1 MMIFFKNAKVYV
13 NRDVFA
19 EAVLVDGDRIVSVGS
34 EEAVTK
40 SLSLCNGNAEMIDC
54 EGRTLVP
61 GFNDSHMH
69 LFGLAL
75 NLRQANLSAA
85 ESVED
90 VIDISQKFMEDYP
103 ERVARGL
110 YAAGWN
116 QDYFDDPVMP
126 LRRDMDRISTDIPV
140 CLERACGHIVVG
152 NSKLIEIMK
161 NAGIRVTHEEEET
174 GIFREDAGKV
184 AKEMVPGPAED
195 EIADA
200 ALQAMKRCAMFG
212 VTSVQSNDAQFVF
225 KDHGLVNRVLDRL
238 YNRNNGASA
247 DAEMGSDFPAPIRYR
262 QQISFES
269 PADFIDAVKSGVFSS
284 DKTGLSDAT
293 PGGGGKECVSWL
305 YNGPLKLFTD
315 GSLGARTAH
324 MRNGYADDPGNYGV
338 ENITFE
344 EMEEY
349 CVKAKEAGVQVV
361 AHGIG
366 DGAVEKIVDVYEKVF
381 GPENPLRCG
390 IIHCQITDA
399 ALLKRIADLNIPT
412 FVQPIFLDYDIM
424 MAEDRCGRELA
435 STSYAFKTLSETGHM
450 AFGTD
455 CPVEDCNPFDGIYCA
470 VTRKRKN
477 GQPEGGWNAH
487 ECVDV
492 YAAVD
497 AYTIESAYMEFA
509 ETYKGR
515 IKEGYLA
522 DMVLLDRDIFTIPK
536 DEIKDIKPVLT
547 MTGGKIVFEKG

>member
-1 MMIFFKNAKVYV
+1 MILFKNAKVYV
-13 NRDVFA
+13 NRDEFA

-40 SLSLCNGNAEMIDC
+40 SLSLCNGDAKVVDC
-54 EGRTLVP
+54 EGKTLVP

-69 LFGLAL
+69 LFGLGL
-75 NLRQANLSAA
+75 NLRQADLFVAK
-85 ESVED
+85 SVED
-90 VIDISQKFMEDYP
+90 VISISKKFMEDYP
-103 ERVARGL
+103 ERVERGL

-116 QDYFDDPVMP
+116 QDYFDEPVMP
-126 LRRDMDRISTDIPV
+126 LRRDMDRVSTEIPV

-161 NAGIRVTHEEEET
+161 DAGITVTAEEEET
-174 GIFREDAGKV
+174 GIFRENAGKV
-184 AKEMVPGPAED
+184 AKEMVPGLRED
-195 EIADA
+195 EIVDA

-225 KDHGLVNRVLDRL
+225 KDHGLVNRVLDKL
-238 YNRNNGASA
+238 YGP
-247 DAEMGSDFPAPIRYR
+247 EHPAPIRYR

-269 PADFIDAVKSGVFSS
+269 PADFAEAVKSGTYSP
-284 DKTGLSDAT
+284 DKTGPSDAAL
-293 PGGGGKECVSWL
+293 GGSESVSWL

-349 CVKAKEAGVQVV
+349 CVKAREGGVQVV

-390 IIHCQITDA
+390 IIHCQITDE

-435 STSYAFKTLSETGHM
+435 STSYAFKTLSLAGHM

-522 DMVLLDRDIFTIPK
+522 DMVLLDRDIFTIPQG
-536 DEIKDIKPVLT
+536 EIKDIKPVLT